1 MLDAFLHGFEL
12 ASTWQNLGFA
22 LVGCL
27 LGTLIGVLP
36 GIGPMATVSMLLSLT
51 VFLDP
56 LSSLVMLAG
65 IYYGAQYGGS
75 TTAILCNLPGEASA
89 VVTVL
94 DGHQMARNGRAGSA
108 LAIAALGS
116 LFAGICATFVIVLFA
131 PLLSQVALR
140 FNSPEYFILMVLGLL
155 AVVAFSHGKVSK
167 AMAMM
172 VLGLLI
178 GTVGTDIETGAYRFT
193 FGYPQL
199 SEGLGIVALSMGL
212 FGLSEMIINLSN
224 TEAREVVK
232 ARIGRLW
239 PSAEEARRA
248 APAVLRGT
256 GIGSL
261 LGVLPGGGTVLST
274 FAAYLVEKKVSK
286 TPEMFGKGA
295 VEGLA
300 APEAANNA
308 AAQTSFIPLLTL
320 GIPTTPTL
328 ALLLGAMIMQGI
340 QPGPQVMTMRPD
352 LFWGL
357 VASMLIG
364 NFMLVVI
371 NLPLIGLWVQLLR
384 VPYRI
389 LFPIILTICCIGAYA
404 MEYSVIDLIT
414 LSAFAGVGVLL
425 ATFGFPPVPLLLG
438 FILGPMAEE
447 NLRRAMAISG
457 GDATIFLTRPVS
469 AAMIAVIVLMFMF
482 VALPRFRK
490 NRKIFEEA

>member
-1 MLDAFLHGFEL
+1 MFDAYLHGFAL
-12 ASTWQNLGFA
+12 ASTWENLGFA

-36 GIGPMATVSMLLSLT
+36 GVGPLATVSMLLSMT
-51 VFLDP
+51 IYLDP

-65 IYYGAQYGGS
+65 IFYGAQYGGS

-94 DGHQMARNGRAGSA
+94 DGHQMARKGRAGAA
-108 LAIAALGS
+108 LAVAALSS
-116 LFAGICATFVIVLFA
+116 LFAGICATLVIALFGPVLSTF
-131 PLLSQVALR
+131 ALR
-140 FNSPEYFILMVLGLL
+140 FNAPEYFVLMMLGLFA
-155 AVVAFSHGKVSK
+155 AVVFSNGKMSK
-167 AMAMM
+167 ALAMM
-172 VLGLLI
+172 FFGILL
-178 GTVGTDIETGAYRFT
+178 GTVGTDIETGASRFT

-199 SEGLGIVALSMGL
+199 SEGIGIVALSMGL
-212 FGLSEMIINLSN
+212 FGLSEIIMNISRH
-224 TEAREVVK
+224 ESRDVIK
-232 ARIGRLW
+232 AVIGRLW
-239 PSAEEARRA
+239 PSREEAAYA
-248 APAVLRGT
+248 APAAARGT
-256 GIGSL
+256 VIGAL
-261 LGVLPGGGTVLST
+261 LGVLPGGGVVLST
-274 FAAYLVEKKVSK
+274 FAAYMFEKKISK
-286 TPEMFGKGA
+286 RPGMFGKGA

-340 QPGPQVMTMRPD
+340 QPGPQVMTMRPE

-357 VASMLIG
+357 IASMLIG

-389 LFPIILTICCIGAYA
+389 LFPIILTICCIGAYV
-404 MEYSVIDLIT
+404 MEFSVVDLIS
-414 LSAFAGVGVLL
+414 LSAFAGGGVLL
-425 ATFGFPPVPLLLG
+425 AGLGFPPVPLLLG
-438 FILGPMAEE
+438 FILGPLAEE

-457 GDATIFLTRPVS
+457 GDATVFLTRPVS
-469 AAMIAVIVLMFMF
+469 ATMIAIIVLMLSV
-482 VALPRFRK
+482 VALPRFRR
-490 NRKIFEEA
+490 NREVFEET

>member
-22 LVGCL
+22 FVGCL

-36 GIGPMATVSMLLSLT
+36 GVGPLATVSMLLSMT
-51 VFLDP
+51 IYLDP

-65 IYYGAQYGGS
+65 IFYGAQYGGS

-94 DGHQMARNGRAGSA
+94 DGHQMARRGRAGSA
-108 LAIAALGS
+108 LAIAALAS
-116 LFAGICATFVIVLFA
+116 LFAGICATLVIAFFA
-131 PLLSQVALR
+131 PVLSTFALR
-140 FNSPEYFILMVLGLL
+140 FNAPEYFLLMMLGLFA
-155 AVVAFSHGKVSK
+155 AVVFSNGALSK
-167 AMAMM
+167 ALAMM
-172 VLGLLI
+172 FLGVLLGS
-178 GTVGTDIETGAYRFT
+178 VGTDVETGAGRFT

-199 SEGLGIVALSMGL
+199 SEGIGIVALSMGL
-212 FGLSEMIINLSN
+212 FGLSEIIMNISR
-224 TEAREVVK
+224 TESREVVE

-239 PSAEEARRA
+239 PSADEARRA
-248 APAVLRGT
+248 APAAARGT
-256 GIGSL
+256 AIGSV
-261 LGVLPGGGTVLST
+261 LGILPGGGVVLST
-274 FAAYLVEKKVSK
+274 FAAYIFEKKISK
-286 TPEMFGKGA
+286 KPKDFGTGA

-340 QPGPQVMTMRPD
+340 QPGPQVMTTRPD

-357 VASMLIG
+357 IASMLIG

-371 NLPLIGLWVQLLR
+371 NLPLIGVWVQLLR

-389 LFPIILTICCIGAYA
+389 LFPIILTFCCIGAYS
-404 MEYSVIDLIT
+404 MEFSVVDLIS
-414 LSAFAGVGVLL
+414 LSVFAGGGVLL
-425 ATFGFPPVPLLLG
+425 AAFGFPPVPLLLG
-438 FILGPMAEE
+438 FILGPLAEE

-457 GDATIFLTRPVS
+457 GDATVFLTRPVS
-469 AAMIAVIVLMFMF
+469 ATMIALIVLM
-482 VALPRFRK
+482 VAIVAMPRFRQ
-490 NRKIFEEA
+490 NREVFEEG

>member
-1 MLDAFLHGFEL
+1 MFDAFLNGFML
-12 ASTWQNLGFA
+12 ASSWQNLGFA

-36 GIGPMATVSMLLSLT
+36 GVGPLATVSMLLSMT
-51 VFLDP
+51 IYLDP

-65 IYYGAQYGGS
+65 IFYGAQYGGS

-116 LFAGICATFVIVLFA
+116 LFAGICATMVIAMFA
-131 PLLSQVALR
+131 PVLSRFALR
-140 FNSPEYFILMVLGLL
+140 FNAPEYFVLMMLGLFA
-155 AVVAFSHGKVSK
+155 AVVFSNGKMLK
-167 AMAMM
+167 ALAMTA
-172 VLGLLI
+172 LGILL
-178 GTVGTDIETGAYRFT
+178 GTIGTDIETGVARST
-193 FGYPQL
+193 FGFMEL

-212 FGLSEMIINLSN
+212 FGLSEIIMNISN
-224 TEAREVVK
+224 AESRSVLQAK
-232 ARIGRLW
+232 IGRLW
-239 PSAEEARRA
+239 PSREEARRA
-248 APAVLRGT
+248 IPAAARGT
-256 GIGSL
+256 VIGSL
-261 LGVLPGGGTVLST
+261 LGVLPGGGVVLST
-274 FAAYLVEKKVSK
+274 FAAYIFEKKISK
-286 TPEMFGKGA
+286 NPDEFGKGA

-300 APEAANNA
+300 GPESANNA

-340 QPGPQVMTMRPD
+340 QPGPQVMTTRPE

-357 VASMLIG
+357 IASMLIG

-389 LFPIILTICCIGAYA
+389 LFPVILVICCIGAYA
-404 MEYSVIDLIT
+404 MEFSQIDLIA
-414 LSAFAGVGVLL
+414 LSAFAGGGVLL
-425 ATFGFPPVPLLLG
+425 AAFGFPPVPLLLG
-438 FILGPMAEE
+438 FILGPLAEE
-447 NLRRAMAISG
+447 NLRRAMAIAG
-457 GDATIFLTRPVS
+457 GDATVFLTRPVS
-469 AAMIAVIVLMFMF
+469 ATMIAIIVLMMG
-482 VALPRFRK
+482 VLLMPKFRR
-490 NRKIFEEA
+490 NRQVFEEG